1 MKENINFD
9 YYSQLLTIKKDSEG
23 VQINIWR
30 KLEEGV
36 ELVLFYNSAEE
47 EPLQI
52 MGNHKQIDIPVEIPK
67 DEWYELP
74 EDH

>member
-9 YYSQLLTIKKDSEG
+9 YDSQLLSIKKDSEG

-52 MGNHKQIDIPVEIPK
+52 IGKPPEI
-67 DEWYELP
+67 E
-74 EDH
+74 